1 MLGILHGHTNALP
14 FHLFQNTERLF
25 GSAHTVVHPRK
36 EVAVTIG
43 HALQDTFR
51 RYGYVSGERPH
62 KKLFTAMI
70 VRTVVI
76 AVTVT
81 VTTVG
86 TFGSIQNHGKILET
100 LFAINIFQFGKHGA
114 FQ

>member
-1 MLGILHGHTNALP
+1 
-14 FHLFQNTERLF
+14 
-25 GSAHTVVHPRK
+25 
-36 EVAVTIG
+36 
-43 HALQDTFR
+43 
-51 RYGYVSGERPH
+51 
-62 KKLFTAMI
+62 MI
-70 VRTVVI
+70 IRTVMI
-76 AVTVT
+76 AITIT